1 MDKPLADKVIAVLVA
16 SGFEE
21 THFTSLQLRLTQLGA
36 RFSIVS
42 NGQGLVNGWNGKGW
56 GLYFP
61 IDKSLSEAMAA
72 DYDAVIVPGG
82 ERSVG
87 KLSETAHTKRVL
99 KHFIEA
105 GKPTVIMGD
114 AAALLATMPVI
125 EGRTVAC
132 PDGLRDK
139 LAGIGAVHAEAALAT
154 DGALMSCVDPSAEE
168 GFVDHCVTLLMT
180 AATEDDETQAAA

>member
-1 MDKPLADKVIAVLVA
+1 MNKPLADKVIAVLVA

-21 THFTSLQLRLTQLGA
+21 THFTSLQQRLAQLGA

-42 NGQGLVNGWNGKGW
+42 NGQGLVNGWNGNGW

-82 ERSVG
+82 ARSIR

-139 LAGIGAVHAEAALAT
+139 LSGIGAVHADGTLDI
-154 DGALMSCVDPSAEE
+154 DGALMSCVDPSAED
-168 GFVDHCVTLLMT
+168 GFINHCVSLLT
-180 AATEDDETQAAA
+180 AVLEDEETQAAA